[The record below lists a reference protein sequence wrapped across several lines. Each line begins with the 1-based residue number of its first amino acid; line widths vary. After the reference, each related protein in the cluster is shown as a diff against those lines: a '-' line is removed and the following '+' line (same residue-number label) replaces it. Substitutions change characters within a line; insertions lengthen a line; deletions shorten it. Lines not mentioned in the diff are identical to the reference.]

1 MLQISVIGNLGANA
15 EIRVHNGSKFVSF
28 RVASTRRYTK
38 ADSTQVEDTTWVAC
52 VLNGDGGQLTQ
63 YLTKGRKV
71 YVSGDGGIE
80 TYSSPKERRMV
91 SRMTCSVRSIEL
103 LGSNDK
109 QPEQQPH
116 DEPQEPQ
123 RQDGEDAPF

>member
-1 MLQISVIGNLGANA
+1 MIQIQVIGNLGANA
-15 EIRVHNGSKFVSF
+15 EVRVHNGAKFVSF

-38 ADSTQVEDTTWVAC
+38 SDGTQVEDTTWVAC

-80 TYSSPKERRMV
+80 VYSSPKERRMV

-109 QPEQQPH
+109 QQEQQPH

>member
-1 MLQISVIGNLGANA
+1 MIQIQVIGNLGANA
-15 EIRVHNGSKFVSF
+15 EVRVHNGNKFVSF
-28 RVASTRRYTK
+28 RVASTRRYKK
-38 ADSTQVEDTTWVAC
+38 ADGTQVEDTTWVAC
-52 VLNGDGGQLTQ
+52 VLNGDAGLLAH

-80 TYSSPKERRMV
+80 VYSSPKEHRMV

-109 QPEQQPH
+109 QQEQQPH

-123 RQDGEDAPF
+123 RQDGADVPF

>member
-1 MLQISVIGNLGANA
+1 M
-15 EIRVHNGSKFVSF
+15 
-28 RVASTRRYTK
+28 
-38 ADSTQVEDTTWVAC
+38 
-52 VLNGDGGQLTQ
+52 
-63 YLTKGRKV
+63 

-80 TYSSPKERRMV
+80 VYSSPKERRMV

-116 DEPQEPQ
+116 DEPQEAQ